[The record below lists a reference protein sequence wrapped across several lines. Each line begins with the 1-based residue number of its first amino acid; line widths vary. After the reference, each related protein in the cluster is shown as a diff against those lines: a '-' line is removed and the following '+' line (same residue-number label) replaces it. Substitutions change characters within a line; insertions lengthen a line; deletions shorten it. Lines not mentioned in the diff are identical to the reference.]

1 MKVPDAPAD
10 VPLPT
15 RPENPRRRSVAA
27 VIVVNRLEA
36 GNNQHSNITRR
47 LSPTCRGWGRGG
59 GGGHAGTMQQV
70 HSSGFFLG
78 GQEPT
83 RPSQGP
89 PLATGRCR
97 NSSMEKVWRPVRRN
111 REPRF
116 ALHPLH
122 PLHSL
127 HPSTPQGRSS
137 AARV

>member
-1 MKVPDAPAD
+1 MQGVG
-10 VPLPT
+10 V
-15 RPENPRRRSVAA
+15 
-27 VIVVNRLEA
+27 
-36 GNNQHSNITRR
+36 G
-47 LSPTCRGWGRGG
+47 GG

-97 NSSMEKVWRPVRRN
+97 NSSMEKVGGQWGGIVN
-111 REPRF
+111 RGSPCT
-116 ALHPLH
+116 PST
-122 PLHSL
+122 PT